1 MRHILNLT
9 ALFVVG
15 PSQAKALKA
24 TAEPVVKPAPP
35 QIQSLILL
43 LPARGMEVSY
53 TIVYEGQPAFETAGR
68 WALFVTELAAQEGQK
83 PESDAIVSVR
93 GEDDWRMTLVFERQ
107 PVGIFS
113 GSRIARVRWVMGGG
127 CQHQYQVQYTGR
139 PTVADLDRTTALL
152 ERIVRYEH
160 AVKDDERVLVTSEAV
175 KDDPTQRTFRCE
187 ISGGAW
193 DFAKGGVKA
202 LNASTEPPVRP
213 W

>member
-1 MRHILNLT
+1 
-9 ALFVVG
+9 
-15 PSQAKALKA
+15 
-24 TAEPVVKPAPP
+24 
-35 QIQSLILL
+35 
-43 LPARGMEVSY
+43 MEVSY

>member
-1 MRHILNLT
+1 MRHI
-9 ALFVVG
+9 ALIVAFLVTSLASVDAWEVAAE
-15 PSQAKALKA
+15 QAK
-24 TAEPVVKPAPP
+24 PVPP
-35 QIQSLILL
+35 QIRSLSL